1 MSQTKSSS
9 WTLALLAL
17 GVVYG
22 DIGTSPIYALRETI
36 RGRFDAANDLTVLGP
51 VSLMLWSL
59 TIIVTIKYLIVLT
72 RATNQG
78 EGGVFAMYS
87 MLRGGETGLKKG
99 AITALTFFA
108 ILGAGLLY
116 GDGIITPAISVLSA
130 AEGLAVIKP
139 DLAEWIPPVI
149 ASVILLGL
157 FIVQRHGTERIGRG
171 FGPVMLLWFG
181 ALMGFGFWHLIHE
194 PSILRALSPHYGW
207 AYLWMEGAQSMHIMG
222 TVLLAVTGGE
232 ALYADIGHF
241 GRNAMKRSWFV
252 AVYPALLLNYL
263 GQGGMIMRMMH
274 DPSVKAE
281 ELAKV
286 VAQPFFNMVPQGL
299 LPPFVI
305 LTTLATIIASQAMI
319 TGVFSL
325 SQQAVQLGFM
335 PRLKIVHTSPE
346 MRGQIYLPQ
355 INFLLMVLCIGLVA
369 GFQKSE
375 HLAHAYG
382 LSVSLEMLITTAM
395 LALVA
400 SKLWKWPPWQ
410 AVALCGLFMS
420 FEVSYVIGGL
430 SKFLEGAWF
439 TLLIALAIYAI
450 MRTWRDGRALLM
462 KRVLRNRVPVNV
474 IVNEINAGHIH
485 RVRGIGVFLSSSAE
499 GLPLVLLHH
508 LKHNKVLHEQAVIL
522 TVKFEEVPYVSP
534 DKRIE
539 VTDIMDSFFRVVLHY
554 GFSESP
560 EVSRDLKTA
569 LDSRGITRQSDISFY
584 QSRELLLTDGN
595 GKMAQWRKKLFVF
608 LSRLARPATGY
619 FQLPSRQVIELGI
632 QLEL

>member
-1 MSQTKSSS
+1 MSQTKSSN

-36 RGRFDAANDLTVLGP
+36 RERFVAANELTVLGP
-51 VSLMLWSL
+51 VSLMIWSL
-59 TIIVTIKYLIVLT
+59 TVIVSIKYLLVLT

-78 EGGVFAMYS
+78 EGGVFALYS
-87 MLRGGETGLKKG
+87 LLRKPEAGLKKG
-99 AITALTFFA
+99 GITLLTVFA
-108 ILGAGLLY
+108 ILGAALLY

-130 AEGLAVIKP
+130 VEGLAVIQP
-139 DLAEWIPPVI
+139 GLPSWIPPVC

-157 FIVQRHGTERIGRG
+157 FLVQRHGTARIGQS
-171 FGPVMLLWFG
+171 FGPVMLLWFSTL
-181 ALMGFGFWHLIHE
+181 AAMGLWQLSQE
-194 PSILRALSPHYGW
+194 TSILRALSPHYGW
-207 AYLWMEGAQSMHIMG
+207 RFLWEERAHSMHIMG
-222 TVLLAVTGGE
+222 TVLLCVTGGE
-232 ALYADIGHF
+232 ALFADIGHF
-241 GRNAMKRSWFV
+241 GRTAMKRSWFTL
-252 AVYPALLLNYL
+252 AYPALALNYL
-263 GQGGMIMRMMH
+263 GQGALLLH
-274 DPSVKAE
+274 SPDSHT
-281 ELAKV
+281 
-286 VAQPFFNMVPQGL
+286 QPFFNMVPAGL
-299 LPPFVI
+299 LLPVVI
-305 LTTLATIIASQAMI
+305 LATMATIIASQAMI

-325 SQQAVQLGFM
+325 SQQAMQLGFM
-335 PRLKIVHTSPE
+335 PRLKIVHTSPD

-355 INFLLMVLCIGLVA
+355 INFILMVLCIGLVA

-375 HLAHAYG
+375 NLAHAYG
-382 LSVSLEMLITTAM
+382 LSVAMDMTISTSLLI
-395 LALVA
+395 LI
-400 SKLWKWPPWQ
+400 SFKLWKWPLWKTG
-410 AVALCGLFMS
+410 LICGLFLS
-420 FEVSYVIGGL
+420 IESTYLIGSL
-430 SKFLEGAWF
+430 SKFVQGAWF
-439 TLLIALAIYAI
+439 TLLVAAGIWIM

-474 IVNEINAGHIH
+474 IVNEIKAGHIH
-485 RVRGIGVFLSSSAE
+485 RVRGIGVFLSSSAD

-522 TVKFEEVPYVSP
+522 TVKFEEVPYIP
-534 DKRIE
+534 ADKRIE

-560 EVSRDLKTA
+560 DVPLDLKTA
-569 LDSRGITRQSDISFY
+569 LNSRGITRQSDISFY